1 MKYYIIQ
8 LLASLLVMGSFGGG
22 FLVGAQ
28 YGKWAG
34 FITFTV
40 LATLGVLLH
49 KAARKIGKSQCD
61 GIDEK

>member
-8 LLASLLVMGSFGGG
+8 FLASLLVMGSFGGG

-34 FITFTV
+34 FITFIV
-40 LATLGVLLH
+40 LATLRALLH
-49 KAARKIGKSQCD
+49 KAARKIGTNN
-61 GIDEK
+61 